1 MLLNNPMK
9 IKSLKGSLQL
19 TVTVLVLF
27 IGLTISQFVSQRYS
41 NTLTEAAAAKAFN
54 IAHNLALGAADAIL
68 INDLVMLQKEL
79 EDQIIS
85 TPSVAY
91 IFVEKDGQVLAHTF
105 TAGIPKGLIGI
116 NRPQKIDN
124 GNLQKIETNQNVRY
138 LDVAWPI
145 FNGHAGILRLGLSEA
160 PYQKQV
166 SQLWLQMSL
175 ITLAILIIAL
185 VIVHFIID
193 RLTRPLM
200 TLTRTVEQIGEENLE
215 TQIEVHGRQEVTK
228 LSAAFNKMVVRLKD
242 YTTKLNTSNTQLEQK
257 HLELDRT
264 HRQLRAYFVIAQEI
278 AALSSLHD
286 VCSYLM
292 RTFKDILA
300 CQHMAFVVFGNRN
313 ELYMVTEDNI
323 KTMNDQHYK
332 NTRHFLKQAKTQR
345 FNNKNTFA
353 HLNLPSNLQSGS
365 RLAVFP
371 FGEHDPC
378 RGALLVGCHQHCQCI
393 EDEVEVIEPILKQTS
408 GAVTR
413 AVEHEEEL
421 RSLRSRID
429 TTAEFNGL
437 IGKDAQMQIIYK
449 LIEDVAPTDATV
461 LIQGESGTGK
471 ELVARAIHNQS
482 PRSNNAFVVVN
493 CSAYPATLLESEL
506 FGHEKG
512 AFTGAT
518 RRKPGRFEQADNG
531 TVFLDEI
538 GEISPTAQIKLLRVL
553 QSHKFERLG
562 GEAPI
567 SVNVRILAATNKDLT
582 QEVAKGNF
590 REDLFYRLNVIPINL
605 PPLRKRRNDVL
616 MLAQHF
622 LKKFTKEQNKR
633 IEEFAPE
640 ALRLLFDY
648 EWPGNVRELENAI
661 EHAVVMAKGNSIEVS
676 EIPSVINQPPIA
688 VAPQNNQ
695 SLVENE
701 SRLVREILQ
710 ANNWNKT
717 QAAAQL
723 GISRSTLYEKLK
735 KFSIHQ

>member
-1 MLLNNPMK
+1 MK

-332 NTRHFLKQAKTQR
+332 NTRHFLKQAK
-345 FNNKNTFA
+345 
-353 HLNLPSNLQSGS
+353 
-365 RLAVFP
+365 
-371 FGEHDPC
+371 
-378 RGALLVGCHQHCQCI
+378 
-393 EDEVEVIEPILKQTS
+393 
-408 GAVTR
+408 
-413 AVEHEEEL
+413 
-421 RSLRSRID
+421 
-429 TTAEFNGL
+429 
-437 IGKDAQMQIIYK
+437 
-449 LIEDVAPTDATV
+449 
-461 LIQGESGTGK
+461 
-471 ELVARAIHNQS
+471 
-482 PRSNNAFVVVN
+482 
-493 CSAYPATLLESEL
+493 
-506 FGHEKG
+506 
-512 AFTGAT
+512 
-518 RRKPGRFEQADNG
+518 DN
-531 TVFLDEI
+531 
-538 GEISPTAQIKLLRVL
+538 
-553 QSHKFERLG
+553 
-562 GEAPI
+562 
-567 SVNVRILAATNKDLT
+567 
-582 QEVAKGNF
+582 
-590 REDLFYRLNVIPINL
+590 
-605 PPLRKRRNDVL
+605 
-616 MLAQHF
+616 
-622 LKKFTKEQNKR
+622 
-633 IEEFAPE
+633 
-640 ALRLLFDY
+640 
-648 EWPGNVRELENAI
+648 
-661 EHAVVMAKGNSIEVS
+661 
-676 EIPSVINQPPIA
+676 
-688 VAPQNNQ
+688 
-695 SLVENE
+695 
-701 SRLVREILQ
+701 
-710 ANNWNKT
+710 
-717 QAAAQL
+717 
-723 GISRSTLYEKLK
+723 
-735 KFSIHQ
+735 

>member
-1 MLLNNPMK
+1 MK

-41 NTLTEAAAAKAFN
+41 NTLTEAATAKAFN

-79 EDQIIS
+79 EDLIIS

-105 TAGIPKGLIGI
+105 ASGIPKGLIGI

-124 GNLQKIETNQNVRY
+124 GNLQKIETRQDIRY

-166 SQLWLQMSL
+166 RQLWLQMSL

-200 TLTRTVEQIGEENLE
+200 TLTRTVEQIGEENLD

-242 YTTKLNTSNTQLEQK
+242 YTTKLNTSNAQLEQK
-257 HLELDRT
+257 HQELDRT
-264 HRQLRAYFVIAQEI
+264 HRQLRAYFVIAQEV
-278 AALSSLHD
+278 AALSTLHD

-292 RTFKDILA
+292 RTFKNILA

-313 ELYMVTEDNI
+313 ELYIVTEDNI

-332 NTRHFLKQAKTQR
+332 NTRQFLKQAKTHR
-345 FNNKNTFA
+345 FNNKKTFA

-378 RGALLVGCHQHCQCI
+378 RGALLVGCHQHCRCI

-413 AVEHEEEL
+413 AVEQEEEL
-421 RSLRSRID
+421 RNLRSRVD

-437 IGKDAQMQIIYK
+437 IGKDTRMQIIYK

-493 CSAYPATLLESEL
+493 CSAYPSTLLESEL

-562 GEAPI
+562 GEDPI

-582 QEVAKGNF
+582 KEVAKGNF

-622 LKKFTKEQNKR
+622 LRRFTKEQNKR

-676 EIPSVINQPPIA
+676 EIPSVINQSPIT
-688 VAPQNNQ
+688 VTDQNKQ

-710 ANNWNKT
+710 ANKWNKT